1 MPVGRAQENA
11 TTTTTTKDKKKKN
24 TETDMQRKDN
34 VKAQREHHP
43 QAKGLWKL
51 TEAGKDMMQIHLH
64 CPWEESNVPTLR
76 F

>member
-1 MPVGRAQENA
+1 
-11 TTTTTTKDKKKKN
+11 
-24 TETDMQRKDN
+24 MQRKDN

-64 CPWEESNVPTLR
+64 CPWDELNMPTLR